1 MTSISKII
9 LNLFLL
15 LFLWVF
21 QSSAAGAESLSLSV
35 SPTLFDMSANPGQ
48 EWRSSLKV
56 INTNKFEL
64 TLYAEVVDFRP
75 DLPGGGINYLENKTV
90 EDAIGATLAEWIFLE
105 AEKITIPAG
114 KTADIPFVIKVPE
127 KAEPGGHYAAILVG
141 TRPTAKFGGSGV
153 QTSQIVTSLI
163 FTRVAGEVKEVGA
176 IQNFSINA
184 RVLEKPEAEFHL
196 LFENKGNVHLVP
208 QGEIKITN
216 LWGEERGVIPVNQN
230 SSLTRVLP
238 KSEDF
243 DGVGRYLFSWKG
255 EWSVADIGRYKAVAS
270 LAFGSE
276 NQQTTTKTIY
286 FWVVPIKL
294 LSVILLFIVMSG
306 WLLTWLIK
314 LYIKRVIALSGL
326 EFEEQSLDLT
336 KPTKA
341 KLDFKAPLAFGVL
354 DLKTKIKNAT
364 KPTSK
369 LKEITNFLWEYRL
382 FFGGVVIVII
392 IVSLVAWFI
401 FNANTENRGFEVT
414 LPKNGAE
421 TVKLSAED
429 IAYERLKSTRPLLTQ
444 ENAKD
449 QSKPI
454 VIVNRSGKTGLGA
467 EVRLKLEERGFT
479 VSDLTANFAS
489 PQVRTTILFSE
500 DQEVVARDLSE
511 VLGNAF
517 LVPTTVAGEIIIFV
531 GSDLAKN

>member
-15 LFLWVF
+15 LVLWGF
-21 QSSAAGAESLSLSV
+21 QSPVASAESLSLSV

-75 DLPGGGINYLENKTV
+75 DLPGGGINYLENKII
-90 EDAIGATLAEWIFLE
+90 EDATSATLAEWIFLE
-105 AEKITIPAG
+105 TEKITIPAG
-114 KTADIPFVIKVPE
+114 KTVDIPFIIKVPE

-163 FTRVAGEVKEVGA
+163 FTRVAGEVKEVGT
-176 IQNFSINA
+176 IQSFTTNA
-184 RVLEKPEAEFHL
+184 RVLEKPEAEFKL

-216 LWGEERGVIPVNQN
+216 LWGEERGVIPINQN

-294 LSVILLFIVMSG
+294 VSVIFLFIVLSG

-326 EFEEQSLDLT
+326 EYEDQPLDLT
-336 KPTKA
+336 KTIKA

-369 LKEITNFLWEYRL
+369 LKEISNFFWEYRL
-382 FFGGVVIVII
+382 FFGGVVMVVV
-392 IVSLVAWFI
+392 IVSSVVWFI
-401 FNANTENRGFEVT
+401 FNANTKNRGFEVT

-429 IAYERLKSTRPLLTQ
+429 IAYERLKSARSLTQ
-444 ENAKD
+444 EIAKD
-449 QSKPI
+449 QLKPI

-467 EVRLKLEERGFT
+467 EVRLKLEEKGFM

-500 DQEVVARDLSE
+500 DQEMIARDLSE
-511 VLGNAF
+511 ILGNAF
-517 LVPTTVAGEIIIFV
+517 LIPTTVAGEIIIFV